1 MGEIVSGV
9 KHSCRY
15 CANCVD
21 TLHGIFWCDELNK
34 EVRNIG
40 RPNKC
45 KAHLF
50 NEIAAD
56 YEGDDTK
63 VYKPRK
69 KSPYKQE
76 RLFDIPTDKQKT
88 KGVNK

>member
-1 MGEIVSGV
+1 MTREQIKGV

-21 TLHGIFWCDELNK
+21 TLQCIFWCDELSK
-34 EVRNIG
+34 EVSNIG

-45 KAHLF
+45 KSHIF

-56 YEGDDTK
+56 WEGDDTK

-76 RLFDIPTDKQKT
+76 RLFDVPTDKQKGT
-88 KGVNK
+88 NK

>member
-1 MGEIVSGV
+1 MMPKEIKGV

-15 CANCVD
+15 CSNCID
-21 TLHGIFWCDELNK
+21 TLHGIFWCDELSK
-34 EVRNIG
+34 EVNNIG

-45 KAHLF
+45 KSHIF

-56 YEGDDTK
+56 WEGDDTK

-76 RLFDIPTDKQKT
+76 RLFVIPTEKQKEKT
-88 KGVNK
+88 K